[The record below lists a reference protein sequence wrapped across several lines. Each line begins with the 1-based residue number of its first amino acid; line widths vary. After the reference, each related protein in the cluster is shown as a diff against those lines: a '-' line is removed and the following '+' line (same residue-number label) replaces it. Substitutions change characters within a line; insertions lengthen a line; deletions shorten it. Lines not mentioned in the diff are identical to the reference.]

1 MAPNA
6 AIAALET
13 EFRQLAQDARSK
25 EGLAGFFSSAA
36 DQQAVKDAAERVILK
51 VRAYADAPDALDQV
65 KTHYQVGAGEWNG
78 GCWRAAG
85 CSDAVQRGSVQKLSV
100 HPAANGGRGARALQA
115 ACCSTRLLLRCTS
128 CLMCVPAPAARRA
141 RRRCSSRCS

>member
-51 VRAYADAPDALDQV
+51 VRAYAEAPDALDQV
-65 KTHYQVGAGEWNG
+65 KTHYQVQQCSCGRCSWVLACGSAAPLGLGAALAALAATLEV
-78 GCWRAAG
+78 RAARLPVE
-85 CSDAVQRGSVQKLSV
+85 AALS
-100 HPAANGGRGARALQA
+100 
-115 ACCSTRLLLRCTS
+115 
-128 CLMCVPAPAARRA
+128 
-141 RRRCSSRCS
+141 RRRMPSAPCAALAAGT